1 MNSDFAHLYT
11 LLGAHPD
18 CGLDEFKHAYRRR
31 IAELHPD
38 RAVNASNVE
47 QATAQLHEMNSLFD
61 AAMRFHRQHGRLPGA
76 VAPRAAEP
84 RQAPAQGSAAPPPV
98 APPPADALRANAQQT
113 APRARPTWPLLAG
126 LLALL
131 AVLGW
136 DWATRATAEPVV
148 TNGEGQS
155 TPAAEVADLIG
166 TQLALGM
173 DKRSVRTIQ
182 GAPMSTQGDN
192 WFYGPSWLRFEQDQ
206 LVDWY
211 SSPLHRLKT
220 ASATPDPAAGNAR

>member
-1 MNSDFAHLYT
+1 
-11 LLGAHPD
+11 
-18 CGLDEFKHAYRRR
+18 
-31 IAELHPD
+31 
-38 RAVNASNVE
+38 
-47 QATAQLHEMNSLFD
+47 
-61 AAMRFHRQHGRLPGA
+61 
-76 VAPRAAEP
+76 
-84 RQAPAQGSAAPPPV
+84 
-98 APPPADALRANAQQT
+98 
-113 APRARPTWPLLAG
+113 

-136 DWATRATAEPVV
+136 DWATRATAEPGV

-220 ASATPDPAAGNAR
+220 ASPTPDQAAGTAR